1 MREYTC
7 TLAGEALE
15 LTANFKA
22 SMEIAKEVG
31 DPLMIARE
39 AALEAMMLA
48 KSFPYNP
55 RWSFTIE
62 NVPQL
67 LHIGV
72 KMSGSKITLEHI
84 QELVFDEGFASSRD
98 HAIEYLSLIVGPA
111 PEEELEDSA
120 DGDSSDGKSPGNV
133 AGPTS

>member
-1 MREYTC
+1 MRKYNC
-7 TLAGEALE
+7 TLGGEELE
-15 LTANFKA
+15 LVANFAA
-22 SMEIAKEVG
+22 SIKIAKEIG

-39 AALEAMMLA
+39 AALEAMMIS

-55 RWSFTIE
+55 RWAFSVE

-67 LHIGV
+67 LHIGL
-72 KMSGSKITLEHI
+72 KANGSKLSLEKV

-111 PEEELEDSA
+111 PEEEVEDSA
-120 DGDSSDGKSPGNV
+120 DGKTEGN
-133 AGPTS
+133 

>member
-1 MREYTC
+1 MRKYNC
-7 TLAGEALE
+7 TLGGEELE
-15 LTANFKA
+15 LVANFAA
-22 SMEIAKEVG
+22 SIKIAKEIG

-39 AALEAMMLA
+39 AALEAMMIS

-55 RWSFTIE
+55 RWAFSVE

-67 LHIGV
+67 LHIGL
-72 KMSGSKITLEHI
+72 KANGSKLSLKKV

-111 PEEELEDSA
+111 PEEEVEDSA
-120 DGDSSDGKSPGNV
+120 DGKTEGN
-133 AGPTS
+133 